1 VKKGSSVG
9 LRQIRNVSESVPK
22 ATSLAKGGEEQPIS
36 CHLIRRCAGVGIPV
50 KVNGDSSGKPNGV
63 PVKANSRRS
72 EAEELRRGFAFCATV
87 AVNCR

>member
-36 CHLIRRCAGVGIPV
+36 CHLIRRSRWR
-50 KVNGDSSGKPNGV
+50 GDSSEGE
-63 PVKANSRRS
+63 R
-72 EAEELRRGFAFCATV
+72 
-87 AVNCR
+87 